1 MSKRRT
7 VVPSRI
13 LVVDDQVDI
22 LDIVVRVLTGAGYAC
37 DTAPHGDVALARL
50 ADTHYDLVISN
61 LRMPVMDGEALY
73 RHLRVLHPDLK
84 DRIIFCTGDTAT
96 PAAQS
101 FLRTTGAP
109 VLLKPFELTA
119 LLEAVGTKLGRDLPR
134 AHAPYSTNY
143 WQDTVA
149 IPA

>member
-1 MSKRRT
+1 MSRRRT
-7 VVPSRI
+7 AVLSRI

-22 LDIVVRVLTGAGYAC
+22 LDIVVRVLTCAGYAC
-37 DTAPHGDVALARL
+37 DTALHGEAALARL
-50 ADTHYDLVISN
+50 TETHYDLVISN

-73 RHLRVLHPDLK
+73 RQLRVLHPYLK

-101 FLRTTGAP
+101 FLRSTGAP
-109 VLLKPFELTA
+109 VLLKPFELMA
-119 LLEAVGTKLGRDLPR
+119 LLEAVGSKLGQNRSP
-134 AHAPYSTNY
+134 AHTGYSMNY

-149 IPA
+149 VPA